1 MPYLPFPPPPPCTC
15 LPPLPLYSL
24 VQLVM
29 YPILNLQLNHRSD
42 LHWYMRSLEQVVIQ
56 VGEGEGEGC
65 CCGMR
70 EGREWDERGRLL
82 LSKIA
87 PTGRHHDSIIQ
98 WCAKLVGGDI
108 QRRPPCL
115 GLPAGA

>member
-1 MPYLPFPPPPPCTC
+1 MPLAPLLLLSYALPALPPPPPCTC

-65 CCGMR
+65 CYGMR
-70 EGREWDERGRLL
+70 EGREWDDGEVVAEKNCANRQ
-82 LSKIA
+82 A
-87 PTGRHHDSIIQ
+87 P
-98 WCAKLVGGDI
+98 
-108 QRRPPCL
+108 
-115 GLPAGA
+115 